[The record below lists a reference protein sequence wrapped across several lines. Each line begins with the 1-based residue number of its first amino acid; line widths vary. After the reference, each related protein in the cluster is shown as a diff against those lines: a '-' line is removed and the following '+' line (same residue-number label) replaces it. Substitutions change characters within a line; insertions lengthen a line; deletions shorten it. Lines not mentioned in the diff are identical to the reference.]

1 MGTASFQDIQKGD
14 VGDSKRTPLTVHH
27 HRDVPLHELVPA
39 ADAAF
44 VQAAVGAPKGR
55 DGQDVVEQ
63 NVGSMFDEP
72 LVGGAGGVSLKVR
85 KEKER
90 NTQDVVP

>member
-1 MGTASFQDIQKGD
+1 MTSRKATSEIPSGRS
-14 VGDSKRTPLTVHH
+14 LTVHH
-27 HRDVPLHELVPA
+27 HRHVLLHELVSA

-44 VQAAVGAPKGR
+44 VQAVVGALKGR

-72 LVGGAGGVSLKVR
+72 LIGGAGGVSLKVQKG
-85 KEKER
+85 KEPK
-90 NTQDVVP
+90 TQDVIP

>member
-1 MGTASFQDIQKGD
+1 MTSRKGD
-14 VGDSKRTPLTVHH
+14 VGDSKRTALTVHH

-44 VQAAVGAPKGR
+44 VRAVVGAPKGR

-63 NVGSMFDEP
+63 NVGPMFDEP
-72 LVGGAGGVSLKVR
+72 LIGGAGGVSLKGQ
-85 KEKER
+85 KEESQRLKM
-90 NTQDVVP
+90 